1 MQIFRAI
8 VRGASM
14 IYAFPVRHQDRC
26 SFFVISCR
34 RHFFVAREQ
43 GSHETLAIKIVFLGL
58 HVIFCK
64 DSIEHKLT
72 EVSYLSYG

>member
-1 MQIFRAI
+1 MHFLSVTNI
-8 VRGASM
+8 GA
-14 IYAFPVRHQDRC
+14 AFLSSHVVD
-26 SFFVISCR
+26 I
-34 RHFFVAREQ
+34 FFVAREQ
-43 GSHETLAIKIVFLGL
+43 GSHETLAIKIVILGL